1 MSNVVPIAAD
11 DALLEAASR
20 WMLKID
26 ENELSE
32 DEQAALEAWLDEDVR
47 HRELLCE
54 VAEVWDKS
62 DSLARLA
69 DFFPHEAATQASAP
83 RFSLWPIG
91 TAVTASFVLVMV
103 ALVLPR
109 LENPL
114 GQEAVFATTTALFE
128 TAVGEQK
135 TVLLPDGSEV
145 ILNTN
150 TQLRLSY
157 TASARVLQLVQG
169 EIFVKV
175 KKEQERP
182 LSVVAHDRIIQA
194 VGTEF
199 AVELMPNQKVE
210 LMVTEGRVVVGVQ
223 LPADAAGAGTIQR
236 LAIAGRAVPALLAQN
251 DEDLVSAGE
260 RVVLGAQASVKQVV
274 SADDLDVKLSWREG
288 RLIFRSEPLANV
300 LQEIGR
306 YTQIEFV
313 FLDENLK
320 SRTLSG
326 RFRTDDVEALLV
338 LLEVNFSISH
348 KFDGKNRILLSGL

>member
-91 TAVTASFVLVMV
+91 IAVTASFVLVMV

-109 LENPL
+109 FENPL
-114 GQEAVFATTTALFE
+114 GQEAVFAATTALFE

-223 LPADAAGAGTIQR
+223 LLAEAGAGLTQR
-236 LAIAGRAVPALLAQN
+236 LEIAGRAVPALLAQN

-274 SADDLDVKLSWREG
+274 SSDDLDVKLSWREG